1 MKTTTNPTVVPV
13 RTLIQAASVAAEA
26 RVRDL
31 TTNATRWRCVV
42 MTQIWE
48 NYAAHSW
55 DGQGICPANWRAK
68 GGRDITLR
76 AWSVEPLESE
86 GASLAAEWSGEC
98 NNYFQEEMIG
108 WRLLAPGQ
116 LTEDES
122 DRLAWDPILCKLK
135 EMVDDARRVA
145 AHEEWEREQADLLEQ
160 EAHDRGRARP

>member
-1 MKTTTNPTVVPV
+1 MKTTTTVVPV
-13 RTLIQAASVAAEA
+13 TLIQAATASRDARIRTLTQHVACW
-26 RVRDL
+26 RV
-31 TTNATRWRCVV
+31 VV
-42 MTQIWE
+42 RTQVWE
-48 NYAAHSW
+48 NYGAHSW
-55 DGQGICPANWRAK
+55 DGQGECPQYWKAK

-86 GASLAAEWSGEC
+86 ARALAAEWSGEC